1 MVLCWKPRLGARVYL
16 QTVLVN
22 YSRRTLIVDEACT
35 VSIFRKRRPVVQGL
49 DRESLQRFWTFGP
62 ERGPGPGQGRQRSVR
77 AAVGSEDPRKIDS
90 TLHIQPGWKKR
101 ELELSQLTR
110 VMVAVGEK
118 MGAEIRMGKQW
129 R

>member
-22 YSRRTLIVDEACT
+22 YSRRTLILDEACT

-77 AAVGSEDPRKIDS
+77 AAAGSEDPRKIDS
-90 TLHIQPGWKKR
+90 TWHIPPG
-101 ELELSQLTR
+101 
-110 VMVAVGEK
+110 
-118 MGAEIRMGKQW
+118 
-129 R
+129 

>member
-77 AAVGSEDPRKIDS
+77 AAVGSEDARKIDS
-90 TLHIQPGWKKR
+90 KWQIQTVPRKR
-101 ELELSQLTR
+101 ELGLSQLTR
-110 VMVAVGEK
+110 VMYAVERK
-118 MGAEIRMGKQW
+118 WAR
-129 R
+129 